1 MHWIKLIFHTLPT
14 PVPAESTPHLS
25 GRMNLCKS
33 GLISARTKSLRE
45 KFSRNRSYSELSF
58 KDSNTTSSL
67 VSTPTES
74 CSGSLAERSN
84 SQTNFAF
91 CKKTSAPSGP
101 SSISDVHRQRTAD
114 SYYNADPY
122 CSALDL
128 SGVGASGFD
137 EPRFP
142 WQRDVAIQCDL
153 ISAPISSHC
162 PPKKCP
168 SYAGTGFPSGKE
180 HKEQQAKKKTSSSST
195 SSAASTLI
203 NAAAA
208 TLRMTGIGSGNSNN
222 NYETSGGNHSNSRF
236 WKSSLLLPS
245 LNVSSVAENAQML
258 EGNNFESTETDSA
271 LRRQKSSRW
280 ASASVVRRPVLK
292 RAASFDSRGGYAR
305 LVQSTSSPSS
315 PPENV
320 LDFEAPLSA
329 LPVLTTTHEDRGEGG
344 AGGAYGN
351 CGIAN
356 RGQLSVEYQH
366 QSHSAS
372 QLTGGGSSGGS
383 SNNTRGNFFFSS
395 NHSLSNAFRPTAL
408 LGASAAM
415 TAAAPFTASLNLSAK
430 TTSES
435 NTFRAQAPSNH
446 PHQPYQ
452 HQYYH
457 PQAQSTVSTSS
468 NTNNNSNSG
477 SGSGRRKL
485 SSNEISLKE
494 LRRKQFMTTRK
505 QPSSAPDSFDD
516 DSPFSVCHAIMTSI
530 NYFLN

>member
-1 MHWIKLIFHTLPT
+1 
-14 PVPAESTPHLS
+14 
-25 GRMNLCKS
+25 MNLCKS

-58 KDSNTTSSL
+58 KDTNTTSSL

-91 CKKTSAPSGP
+91 CKKTSAPTGS
-101 SSISDVHRQRTAD
+101 SSINDVHQQHRQTTAD

-128 SGVGASGFD
+128 SGVGASAFD

-153 ISAPISSHC
+153 ISAPISGFC
-162 PPKKCP
+162 QPKKCP
-168 SYAGTGFPSGKE
+168 TYGGGFACGKE
-180 HKEQQAKKKTSSSST
+180 HKEQQSKKKTSSSST

-208 TLRMTGIGSGNSNN
+208 TLRMTGIGTVNST
-222 NYETSGGNHSNSRF
+222 NYDTSSHSNSRF

-245 LNVSSVAENAQML
+245 LNVSSVSENAQMINN
-258 EGNNFESTETDSA
+258 NNFDSTASESP

-280 ASASVVRRPVLK
+280 ASASVRRPQLK

-305 LVQSTSSPSS
+305 LVQSTSSPNS
-315 PPENV
+315 PPEKL

-329 LPVLTTTHEDRGEGG
+329 LPVLTTTHEGG
-344 AGGAYGN
+344 HGN
-351 CGIAN
+351 TSSTPN
-356 RGQLSVEYQH
+356 RGQLSVEMQH

-372 QLTGGGSSGGS
+372 QLSSGGS
-383 SNNTRGNFFFSS
+383 NSRGNFFFSS

-430 TTSES
+430 TSSDNNNSNRSQIPS
-435 NTFRAQAPSNH
+435 NT
-446 PHQPYQ
+446 HQPYQ

-457 PQAQSTVSTSS
+457 PQPPTAVSSS
-468 NTNNNSNSG
+468 NNSSNGTS
-477 SGSGRRKL
+477 RRKL

-494 LRRKQFMTTRK
+494 LRRKQFLTTRK

-516 DSPFSVCHAIMTSI
+516 DSPFSVCLTSI
-530 NYFLN
+530 IPLT